1 MTTKSMTVT
10 VAARTKE
17 DALVEASLHIAD
29 WDGTWDI
36 PGEPVRTKIKHRSG
50 APLWQ
55 VTVEQQAESTDDE
68 SGLGQYRQRVTA
80 EFDVMVFVGK
90 GENAQT
96 FNDVNA
102 DDLREA
108 CARWVEA
115 QMTGLYAEPLVSA
128 KRGPGD
134 SRYVF
139 PSEGALA
146 MDRRPFWVPLTDLNV
161 PTTDREEAAR

>member
-17 DALVEASLHIAD
+17 DALVEARLHIAD

-55 VTVEQQAESTDDE
+55 VAVEQQPDVDDDA
-68 SGLGQYRQRVTA
+68 GLGQYRQRVA
-80 EFDVMVFVGK
+80 VEFDVMVHVGK
-90 GENAQT
+90 GEDAQT

-108 CARWVEA
+108 IERWVGS
-115 QMTGLYAEPLVSA
+115 QMTGLYAEPLVHA

-134 SRYVF
+134 GRYIF
-139 PSEGALA
+139 SSEGPLA
-146 MDRRPFWVPLTDLNV
+146 MDRRPFWVALPDLNV
-161 PTTDREEAAR
+161 PTTERAR